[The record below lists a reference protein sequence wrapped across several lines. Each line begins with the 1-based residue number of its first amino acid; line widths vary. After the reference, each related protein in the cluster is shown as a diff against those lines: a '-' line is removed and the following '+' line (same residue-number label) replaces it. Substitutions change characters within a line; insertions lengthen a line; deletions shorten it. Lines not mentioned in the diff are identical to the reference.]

1 MFDLDSWHEIIE
13 ALKKNRIRTA
23 LTAFGVF
30 WGIFMLII
38 MLGSGRGLQN
48 GITSGFGDF
57 ATNSFFMWTQK
68 TTLPYKGFPRD
79 RWFNFKNDDIQA
91 LKDNVPEIAILAPR
105 LQGGGLRGGDNVV
118 RGLKSGAFTI
128 NGDYPEWNLIDPVTV
143 TQGRFL
149 NHMDLIEK
157 RKVAVIGS
165 KVYDALFKPGEN
177 PLGQYV
183 RIQGVYFNVIGVF
196 KPQNSNV
203 NFGGDKD
210 QTIFMPFTT
219 LQKTYNY
226 GDVVGWFAITSKEGI
241 PVSVVEEKVVK
252 LMKERHSVHPDDDQA
267 IGHFNLEVQYKKMKG
282 LFTGING
289 LIWLVGIG
297 TLLAGVI
304 GISNI
309 MLVIVKERTK
319 EMGIRRA
326 IGATPSII
334 IRQIIAES
342 VFLTTMAG
350 YLGLVVGVGLVELIN
365 FLLTKSGGAK
375 DTMFKNPEVDFN
387 VALMSLAILIVSGVF
402 AGLIPAKRA
411 VSIKPIEALRDEN

>member
-1 MFDLDSWHEIIE
+1 MFDRDSWHEIIE
-13 ALKKNRIRTA
+13 ALRKNKIRTF

-38 MLGSGRGLQN
+38 MLGSGKGLQN
-48 GITSGFGDF
+48 GITQGFGDF

-68 TTLPYKGFPRD
+68 TALPYKGFPRN
-79 RWFNFKNDDIQA
+79 REFNFKNDDIQA
-91 LKDNVPEIAILAPR
+91 LRDNIPEIAILAPR
-105 LQGGGLRGGDNVV
+105 LQGGGSRGGDNVV

-149 NHMDLIEK
+149 NHMDLLEK
-157 RKVAVIGS
+157 RKVVVIGS

-177 PLGQYV
+177 SLGQYI
-183 RIQGVYFNVIGVF
+183 RIQGVYFSVIGTF

-210 QTIFMPFTT
+210 QSIFMPFTT

-226 GDVVGWFAITSKEGI
+226 GDVVGWFAITSKEGV
-241 PVSVVEEKVVK
+241 PASVVEKKVVK
-252 LMKERHSVHPDDDQA
+252 LMKQRHSIHPDDDQA

-326 IGATPSII
+326 LGATPSNIM
-334 IRQIIAES
+334 RQIIAES

-350 YLGLVVGVGLVELIN
+350 YFGLVIGVGLLGLIN
-365 FLLTKSGGAK
+365 FLLTKAGGAK
-375 DTMFKNPEVDFN
+375 DTMFKNPEIDFN
-387 VALMSLAILIVSGVF
+387 IAVIALIILVVSGVL
-402 AGLIPAKRA
+402 AGIIPARRA
-411 VSIKPIEALRDEN
+411 VRIKPIEALRDE

>member
-1 MFDLDSWHEIIE
+1 MFDLDSWHEIFE
-13 ALKKNRIRTA
+13 ALKKNKVRTL

-38 MLGSGRGLQN
+38 MLGSGTGLKN
-48 GITSGFGDF
+48 GVTAGFGNF

-68 TTLPYKGFPRD
+68 TTIPYKGFPRN
-79 RWFNFKNDDIQA
+79 RWFNFKNDDIEG
-91 LKDNVPEIAILAPR
+91 LRRSVPEIEILAPR
-105 LQGGGLRGGDNVV
+105 LQGGGFRGGDNVT

-128 NGDYPEWNLIDPVTV
+128 NGDYPEWNLIDPVTI

-149 NHMDLIEK
+149 NQMDILEK

-165 KVYDALFKPGEN
+165 KVYDALFNPGEN
-177 PLGQYV
+177 PLGQYI

-196 KPQNSNV
+196 KPNNSNV

-210 QTIFMPFTT
+210 QSIFMPFST

-226 GDVVGWFAITSKEGI
+226 GDVVGWFAITSKEGV
-241 PVSVVEEKVVK
+241 PASEVEEKVVA
-252 LMKERHSVHPDDDQA
+252 LMKQRHSVHPDDDQA
-267 IGHFNLEVQYKKMKG
+267 IGHFNIEAQYKKMKG
-282 LFTGING
+282 LFGGING

-326 IGATPSII
+326 LGAAPAII

-342 VFLTTMAG
+342 VFLTTLAG
-350 YLGLVVGVGLVELIN
+350 YIGLVIGVGLLELIN
-365 FLLTKSGGAK
+365 YFLSKSEGGK

-387 VALMSLAILIVSGVF
+387 VAVIALAILVISGVL
-402 AGLIPAKRA
+402 AGIIPAKRA
-411 VSIKPIEALRDEN
+411 VSIKPIEALRDE

>member
-13 ALKKNRIRTA
+13 ALKKNKIRTL

-38 MLGSGRGLQN
+38 MLGSGRGLKN
-48 GITSGFGDF
+48 GVTDGFGDF
-57 ATNSFFMWTQK
+57 ATNSFFMWTQR
-68 TTLPYKGFPRD
+68 TTIPYKGLPRN
-79 RWFNFKNDDIQA
+79 RWFNFKNDDIKA
-91 LKDNVPEIAILAPR
+91 LRDNIPEIEILAPR
-105 LQGGGLRGGDNVV
+105 LQGGGFRGGDNVV

-128 NGDYPEWNLIDPVTV
+128 NGDYPEWNLIDPVVV
-143 TQGRFL
+143 TQGRFI
-149 NHMDLIEK
+149 NQMDILEE

-165 KVYDALFKPGEN
+165 KVYDALFKPAED
-177 PLGQYV
+177 PIGQYI

-196 KPQNSNV
+196 KPKNSNV

-210 QTIFMPFTT
+210 QSIFMPFTT

-226 GDVVGWFAITSKEGI
+226 GDVVGWFAITSKDGI
-241 PVSVVEEKVVK
+241 PASEVEDKVVR
-252 LMKERHSVHPDDDQA
+252 LMKQRHTVHPDDDQA
-267 IGHFNLEVQYKKMKG
+267 IGHFNLEVQYKKMNG
-282 LFTGING
+282 LFNGING

-326 IGATPSII
+326 LGAAPAII
-334 IRQIIAES
+334 MRQIIAES
-342 VFLTTMAG
+342 VFLTTIAG
-350 YLGLVVGVGLVELIN
+350 YIGLVIGVGLVELIN
-365 FLLTKSGGAK
+365 FLLSKSGGAK

-387 VALMSLAILIVSGVF
+387 VAVMALIILVISGVF
-402 AGLIPAKRA
+402 AGIIPARRA
-411 VSIKPIEALRDEN
+411 VSIKPIEALRDE